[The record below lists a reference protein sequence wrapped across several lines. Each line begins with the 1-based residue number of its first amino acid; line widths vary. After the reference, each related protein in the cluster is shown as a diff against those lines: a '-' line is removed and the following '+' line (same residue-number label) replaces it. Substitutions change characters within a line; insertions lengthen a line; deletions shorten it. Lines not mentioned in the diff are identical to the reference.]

1 MNGSDIPDRD
11 NVVRYAA
18 PSHIDGGEVLGGAF
32 CLRTDEAGLS
42 INWLECF
49 AGMPKAA
56 QLDEVRRLS
65 RLRMRRSG
73 RLAELNVGAA
83 KAHIKDTLDTLRFV
97 KTPLDAEPPYDADP
111 SHGDIFGLPAIAASA
126 QAMLIG
132 AMLAECVHD
141 SHHAV
146 AP

>member
-1 MNGSDIPDRD
+1 MNGNDIPDSD

-18 PSHIDGGEVLGGAF
+18 PSHVDGGEILGGAF
-32 CLRTDEAGLS
+32 CLRADEVGLS

-56 QLDEVRRLS
+56 QLDEIRRLS

-83 KAHIKDTLDTLRFV
+83 KAHLRDTLDTLRFV
-97 KTPLDAEPPYDADP
+97 KTPLAAEPPYDADP
-111 SHGDIFGLPAIAASA
+111 SHGDIFGLPAIAGAA

-132 AMLAECVHD
+132 AMLAECVQARHP
-141 SHHAV
+141 AV
-146 AP
+146 AS